1 MPFGLVSAWNKR
13 RRSKSQ
19 DHSDPWVY
27 KPMEFWQ
34 LEDQTPQSTK
44 RRHGSSVFTLKEM
57 EEATCSFSEKN
68 LVGKGGFGR
77 VYRGVLRSGEVVAI
91 KKMELPTFKEAEG
104 EREFRVEVDIL
115 SRLEHPNLVSLI
127 GYCADGKDRF
137 LVYEYLQHGNLQ
149 DHLNGYGKAKMEW
162 PLRLKV
168 ALGSARGL
176 AYLHSSSDVG
186 IPIVHRDF
194 KSTNILLNANF
205 EAKISDFGLAKLM
218 PEGQEI
224 FVTARVLGT
233 FGYFD
238 PEYTSTGKLTLQSDV
253 YAFGVV
259 LLELL
264 TGRRAVDLNQGPSDQ
279 NLVLQVRHILNDRK
293 KLRKVIDPELSRSS
307 YTLES
312 IAMFAN
318 LASRCIRIQSSER
331 PSMAECVKEL
341 QTIIYTN
348 SKPMGMG
355 MGMGMMTFKMV

>member
-127 GYCADGKDRF
+127 GYCADRKDRF
-137 LVYEYLQHGNLQ
+137 LVYEYLQHGNL
-149 DHLNGYGKAKMEW
+149 
-162 PLRLKV
+162 
-168 ALGSARGL
+168 
-176 AYLHSSSDVG
+176 
-186 IPIVHRDF
+186 
-194 KSTNILLNANF
+194 
-205 EAKISDFGLAKLM
+205 
-218 PEGQEI
+218 
-224 FVTARVLGT
+224 
-233 FGYFD
+233 
-238 PEYTSTGKLTLQSDV
+238 
-253 YAFGVV
+253 
-259 LLELL
+259 
-264 TGRRAVDLNQGPSDQ
+264 
-279 NLVLQVRHILNDRK
+279 
-293 KLRKVIDPELSRSS
+293 
-307 YTLES
+307 
-312 IAMFAN
+312 
-318 LASRCIRIQSSER
+318 
-331 PSMAECVKEL
+331 
-341 QTIIYTN
+341 
-348 SKPMGMG
+348 
-355 MGMGMMTFKMV
+355 